1 MQCKIKKTKNNIYI
15 ELDNITANNN
25 YLRLLSW
32 IKNTNRKKKNSLIFK

>member
-25 YLRLLSW
+25 YLSLLSGS
-32 IKNTNRKKKNSLIFK
+32 KNTNRKKKNSLIFK